1 MKKNSAFL
9 FSGWRIIMYA
19 SMTCFF
25 LIAYTANSGGQTFQ
39 QVHDPSNPVNS
50 GGKWWIHTTGSGIY
64 RMSKST
70 LDPLSGW
77 TSGSKVFPT
86 TPSWIK
92 NYVPGFAGDFWA
104 PHLSSTEVYY
114 SCSTWGSKV
123 SCIGKASGTPGG
135 TYTDKGLVIYS
146 NNSTTQGNAI
156 DPFVFNGYLIY
167 GSYFEGIYIC
177 PLSNL
182 NSRTRIKSGNVEAG
196 AMTSSGGY
204 YYLWYNAG
212 SCCQGCNSTYY
223 VRVARSTSITGSFSG
238 DRTILSTSGRYIGP
252 GCMGFSSTSGGTAV
266 WHFYD
271 KNASC
276 APRLMT
282 GTVSY
287 SGGWPVISPAYKST
301 ESPGK
306 ISDVELCNYITVYP
320 NPFKDNFTIN
330 FTAPTDV
337 TVNIIN
343 LAGQVLASIEDVKAG
358 ENTFTFSAANLKMEE
373 NGLYILYIKGKED
386 TYAFVRLIKQ

>member
-1 MKKNSAFL
+1 MKKCL
-9 FSGWRIIMYA
+9 FSELRNFLCISMLFSVLIIFV
-19 SMTCFF
+19 SSSF
-25 LIAYTANSGGQTFQ
+25 GQTFQ

-104 PHLSSTEVYY
+104 PHLSSSEVYY
-114 SCSTWGSKV
+114 SCSSWGSKV

-135 TYTDKGLVIYS
+135 TYTDNGLVIYS

-167 GSYFEGIYIC
+167 GSYFEGIWIC

-196 AMTSSGGY
+196 AMTSNGGY

-238 DRTILSTSGRYIGP
+238 DRTMLSTSGRYVGP

-271 KNASC
+271 RNASC

-282 GTVSY
+282 GTIGY
-287 SGGWPVISPAYKST
+287 SGGWPVITPAYKST
-301 ESPGK
+301 EVATAINS
-306 ISDVELCNYITVYP
+306 VELCNYIDVYP
-320 NPFKDNFTIN
+320 NPIRDNFTLS
-330 FTAPTDV
+330 FDSPSDV
-337 TVNIIN
+337 TVNISN
-343 LAGQVLASIEDVKAG
+343 TAGQILSSLDLKAG
-358 ENTFTFSAANLKMEE
+358 QNTVVLSAVNLKMTER
-373 NGLYILYIKGKED
+373 GLYILFITNKEGAF
-386 TYAFVRLIKQ
+386 AFVRLMKE

>member
-1 MKKNSAFL
+1 MKKLLFTMLIL
-9 FSGWRIIMYA
+9 FSLALML
-19 SMTCFF
+19 MQ
-25 LIAYTANSGGQTFQ
+25 GQTFQ
-39 QVHDPSNPVNS
+39 QVHDPSNPVYSN
-50 GGKWWIHTTGSGIY
+50 GKWWIHTTGAGIY

-70 LDPLSGW
+70 LDPLVGW

-86 TPSWIK
+86 IPSWIK
-92 NYVPGFAGDFWA
+92 NYVPNFNGDFWA

-167 GSYFEGIYIC
+167 GSYFEGIWIAS
-177 PLSNL
+177 LSNL
-182 NSRTRIKSGNVEAG
+182 SSRKQIKAGNVEAG
-196 AMTSSGGY
+196 AMTSNGGY

-212 SCCQGCNSTYY
+212 ACCQGCNSTYY
-223 VRVARSTSITGSFSG
+223 VRVARSTSITGPFTD

-271 KNASC
+271 KNDNC

-287 SGGWPVISPAYKST
+287 SNGWPVVTPAYKSDEVAT
-301 ESPGK
+301 A
-306 ISDVELCNYITVYP
+306 IDNVELCNYVNVGP
-320 NPFKDNFTIN
+320 NPFKDEFTVS
-330 FTAPTDV
+330 FDAPKDV
-337 TVNIIN
+337 TVKIVNI
-343 LAGQVLASIEDVKAG
+343 AGQILGSVNVKAG
-358 ENTFTFSAANLKMEE
+358 AHNLIFSASNLKMNES
-373 NGLYILYIKGKED
+373 GIYILHITSED
-386 TYAFVRLIKQ
+386 GAYAFVRLMKQ